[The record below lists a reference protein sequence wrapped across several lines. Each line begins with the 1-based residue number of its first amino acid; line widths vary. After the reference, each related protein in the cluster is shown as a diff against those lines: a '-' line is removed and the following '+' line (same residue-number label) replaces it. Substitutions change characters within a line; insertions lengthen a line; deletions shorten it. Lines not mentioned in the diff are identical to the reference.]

1 MKTNG
6 CVCELIVELVLIFI
20 SGLVGGI
27 WLLSLLLF
35 VACLHFPFSN
45 KTPRTVPVSTE
56 RI

>member
-1 MKTNG
+1 MNG
-6 CVCELIVELVLIFI
+6 YVCKLVELVLIFI

-45 KTPRTVPVSTE
+45 KTPRTVPVSKVC
-56 RI
+56 I